1 MSMPY
6 ELMDKVKL
14 VPSKNSI
21 KYDND
26 MPLFDT
32 TSVVL
37 VYANDT
43 DLGPYLIFVN
53 FGVPPHYWPV
63 KGAPKSA

>member
-1 MSMPY
+1 MIMPH
-6 ELMDKVKL
+6 ELRDKVKL

-26 MPLFDT
+26 MTLFDT

-53 FGVPPHYWPV
+53 FGVPPR
-63 KGAPKSA
+63 GGCD

>member
-26 MPLFDT
+26 MTLFDT

-53 FGVPPHYWPV
+53 FGAPPHYL
-63 KGAPKSA
+63 GL